1 MLESTFPD
9 RRNHVSFTV
18 ANSIL
23 DVVNTQ
29 QLFTKLNWVKIT
41 HLWFMKLLFS
51 QWYEW
56 EPSQYIIMLLEK
68 KEELL
73 FLTVNVTK
81 RFGASGNI
89 YSIKNPMT
97 ESNIN
102 HTFLS
107 AEKSQMILF
116 IFLNPKRLYYEE
128 EKHRNNW
135 PLGENIGQKKRFLLK
150 EKRGRE
156 ERNRRQGKEGRKGKG
171 GKRKMLLKGGTR
183 E

>member
-1 MLESTFPD
+1 
-9 RRNHVSFTV
+9 
-18 ANSIL
+18 
-23 DVVNTQ
+23 
-29 QLFTKLNWVKIT
+29 
-41 HLWFMKLLFS
+41 
-51 QWYEW
+51 
-56 EPSQYIIMLLEK
+56 MLLEK

-89 YSIKNPMT
+89 YSIKNLMT

-128 EKHRNNW
+128 EKHRNN
-135 PLGENIGQKKRFLLK
+135 
-150 EKRGRE
+150 
-156 ERNRRQGKEGRKGKG
+156 
-171 GKRKMLLKGGTR
+171 
-183 E
+183 